1 MRLPTSRSCSASTP
15 TRSHLGPHPGDTS
28 AASRRHLGDTSATLR
43 RHLGDI
49 SATSRRHLGGIS
61 ATLRRHLGD
70 TSAASR
76 RHLGGISH
84 CWSLLRRRQHCRPPF
99 ARETLCACPTASR
112 EQAPPARLLSPPPP
126 PAGLR
131 ASARV
136 RRATVGPRAVRA
148 RADALPLPAARQR
161 GRGVAGGG
169 GGRDAADRPA
179 KSLTK
184 RSEGEEV
191 DHPAVPAQTGGRR
204 GRAGQLTRRG
214 VSVTR
219 VARSLCVKA
228 EAPQSQTVRWTAG
241 VGGPFPFIHWGV
253 LNAKRRQHRCLE
265 RVHSTDTPA
274 PLPPPLFLRSP
285 CWRRCCSEH
294 RGESHS
300 CVEP

>member
-15 TRSHLGPHPGDTS
+15 TRSHLGPH
-28 AASRRHLGDTSATLR
+28 
-43 RHLGDI
+43 
-49 SATSRRHLGGIS
+49 LGGIS
-61 ATLRRHLGD
+61 AASRRHLGD

-84 CWSLLRRRQHCRPPF
+84 CCLPNWSLLRRRQHCRPPF

-112 EQAPPARLLSPPPP
+112 EQAPPARLLSTPPP

-148 RADALPLPAARQR
+148 RADALPLPAARQQ

-204 GRAGQLTRRG
+204 GRADQLTRRG

-228 EAPQSQTVRWTAG
+228 GAPQSQTVRG
-241 VGGPFPFIHWGV
+241 RGGGWAFSFFKPFLHWGV
-253 LNAKRRQHRCLE
+253 LNAKRRPNID
-265 RVHSTDTPA
+265 VS
-274 PLPPPLFLRSP
+274 
-285 CWRRCCSEH
+285 SE
-294 RGESHS
+294 
-300 CVEP
+300 